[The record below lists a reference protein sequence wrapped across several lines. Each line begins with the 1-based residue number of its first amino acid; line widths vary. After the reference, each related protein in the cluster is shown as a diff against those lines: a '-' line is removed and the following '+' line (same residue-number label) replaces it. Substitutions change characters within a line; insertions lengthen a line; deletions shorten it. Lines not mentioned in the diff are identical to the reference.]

1 MKEKNVAILTIS
13 REGREIALLLRD
25 ELPGVT
31 LYSTV
36 EAEGFH
42 TMASLREGCRE
53 LIGEYSALIFCSA
66 LGICV
71 RTVGDLLQDKHID
84 PAILCI
90 DTTGHYVIPVASGH
104 VGGANDLA
112 RRIAHILG
120 GEAVVTTQSDRRGL
134 WALDTLGE
142 EQGWRTELLGTTM
155 NHAIALFVE
164 RHRVALLIET
174 RSEGTALLERTRPE
188 WVTLFHKAE
197 EIRPRDFDL
206 LINVGCRYHAE
217 IDLPQLCYRPPLLHL
232 GVGCRRMAD
241 PTGVTDH
248 ILSEVR
254 AGGFSPLSI
263 ADLSSIEL
271 KRDEPILEAL
281 AERLGVPVRY
291 YDSETLD
298 GVSVPHPSERVGE
311 ATGSASVSEAA
322 ALTSSGGSEL
332 VIEKQKGKL
341 SEGSDFTF
349 ALAIERKGV
358 MRGHIEFVGAGPG
371 DPDLISVRGR
381 HFLETA
387 DLILYAG
394 SLVPVALTECA
405 KEGAVVRSSA
415 GMALGEQIALM
426 KSFYDR
432 GALVVRL
439 HTGDPCIYGAIEE
452 QMAILDEEGM
462 EYHITP
468 GISSFQAAAAEL
480 QSEFTIPERVQ
491 TIILT
496 RGSGRT
502 PVPEREQLSRLAASQ
517 STMCIYLSASIAE
530 EVERELLTH
539 YPPTTPV
546 AVCYKLTHPEQR
558 IYRGE
563 LSDLAR
569 IVREQGLKLTTM
581 IVVGEAIGNREGLSR
596 LYHKDFKHLFRP

>member
-1 MKEKNVAILTIS
+1 M
-13 REGREIALLLRD
+13 
-25 ELPGVT
+25 
-31 LYSTV
+31 
-36 EAEGFH
+36 
-42 TMASLREGCRE
+42 
-53 LIGEYSALIFCSA
+53 
-66 LGICV
+66 
-71 RTVGDLLQDKHID
+71 
-84 PAILCI
+84 
-90 DTTGHYVIPVASGH
+90 
-104 VGGANDLA
+104 
-112 RRIAHILG
+112 
-120 GEAVVTTQSDRRGL
+120 
-134 WALDTLGE
+134 
-142 EQGWRTELLGTTM
+142 
-155 NHAIALFVE
+155 
-164 RHRVALLIET
+164 
-174 RSEGTALLERTRPE
+174 
-188 WVTLFHKAE
+188 
-197 EIRPRDFDL
+197 
-206 LINVGCRYHAE
+206 
-217 IDLPQLCYRPPLLHL
+217 
-232 GVGCRRMAD
+232 
-241 PTGVTDH
+241 
-248 ILSEVR
+248 
-254 AGGFSPLSI
+254 
-263 ADLSSIEL
+263 
-271 KRDEPILEAL
+271 PI
-281 AERLGVPVRY
+281 RY

-322 ALTSSGGSEL
+322 ALTSSGGGEL

-349 ALAIERKGV
+349 ALAIERKGL

-381 HFLETA
+381 HFLEAA

-563 LSDLAR
+563 LRDLAR